1 MTLNESKMISI
12 FEEGGMFRII
22 VDGERGPLYP
32 DRQSALKAGHAI
44 LDLMDQINNAMY
56 GEEKVYG
63 SSGEGPR

>member
-1 MTLNESKMISI
+1 
-12 FEEGGMFRII
+12 MFRII

-63 SSGEGPR
+63 GSGEGLR